1 MNYLAHAYLSGED
14 EEILIGNFIADA
26 VKGKAVNEYSENI
39 RRGIILHRFIDEFT
53 DNHPLHKASR
63 AKLHKR
69 YSHYSGVLVDIY
81 YDHFL
86 AKNWLEYS
94 KTPLDEYTS
103 WLYANLENYKEI
115 LPERINYMLQYM
127 IPQNWLLNYAHLKG
141 IGRVLKGM
149 GNRAKFDS
157 QMEHG
162 VEELELYYDEFEL
175 EFTEFFPE
183 LIDFTQR
190 KLPTIS

>member
-14 EEILIGNFIADA
+14 EGILIGNFIADA
-26 VKGKAVNEYSENI
+26 VKGKTMNDYSDEV

-63 AKLHKR
+63 AKLHER
-69 YSHYSGVLVDIY
+69 YGHYSGVLIDIF

-86 AKNWLEYS
+86 AKNWQDYS
-94 KTPLDEYTS
+94 KVSLEDYTS
-103 WLYANLENYKEI
+103 WLYKLLEDNRQI
-115 LPERINYMLQYM
+115 LPERIQYMLEYM
-127 IPQNWLLNYAHLKG
+127 IPQNWLLNYAHFEG
-141 IGRVLKGM
+141 IGRVLRGM
-149 GNRAKFDS
+149 AKRAKFES

-162 VEELELYYDEFEL
+162 VEDLKLYYNEFEK
-175 EFTEFFPE
+175 EFRQFFPE
-183 LIDFTQR
+183 LKAFVND

>member
-14 EEILIGNFIADA
+14 EGILIGNFIADA
-26 VKGKAVNEYSENI
+26 VKGKTMNDYSDEV

-63 AKLHKR
+63 AKLHER
-69 YSHYSGVLVDIY
+69 YGHYSGVLIDIF

-86 AKNWLEYS
+86 AKNWQDYS
-94 KTPLDEYTS
+94 KVSLEDYTS
-103 WLYANLENYKEI
+103 WLYKLLEDNRQI
-115 LPERINYMLQYM
+115 LPERIQYMLEYM
-127 IPQNWLLNYAHLKG
+127 IPQNWLLNYAHFEG
-141 IGRVLKGM
+141 IGRVLRGM
-149 GNRAKFDS
+149 AKRAKFES

-162 VEELELYYDEFEL
+162 VEELKLYYNEFEK
-175 EFTEFFPE
+175 EFRQFFPE
-183 LIDFTQR
+183 LKAFVND

>member
-14 EEILIGNFIADA
+14 EGILIGNFIADA
-26 VKGKAVNEYSENI
+26 VKGKTMNEYSDEV

-63 AKLHKR
+63 AKLHQR
-69 YSHYSGVLVDIY
+69 YGHYSGVLIDIF

-86 AKNWLEYS
+86 AKNWQDYS
-94 KTPLDEYTS
+94 KVSLEEYTD
-103 WLYANLENYKEI
+103 WLYKLLGDHRQI
-115 LPERINYMLQYM
+115 LPERIQYMLKYM
-127 IPQNWLLNYAHLKG
+127 IPQNWLLNYAHFEG
-141 IGRVLKGM
+141 IGRVLRGM
-149 GNRAKFDS
+149 ANRAKFES

-162 VEELELYYDEFEL
+162 VDELKLYYNEFEK
-175 EFTEFFPE
+175 EFRQFFPE
-183 LIDFTQR
+183 LKTFVND

>member
-26 VKGKAVNEYSENI
+26 VKGKAVNDYSDNI

-53 DNHPLHKASR
+53 DNHPMHKASR
-63 AKLHKR
+63 SKLHKR

-94 KTPLDEYTS
+94 DTPLNDYTS
-103 WLYANLENYKEI
+103 WLYASLENNKAI

-141 IGRVLKGM
+141 IDRVLKGM
-149 GNRAKFDS
+149 SNRTKFDS

-162 VEELELYYDEFEL
+162 VEELELYYAEFEH

-183 LIDFTQR
+183 LIDFTEK

>member
-1 MNYLAHAYLSGED
+1 MNYLAHAYLSGDD

-26 VKGKAVNEYSENI
+26 VKGKTMNDFPDDV

-63 AKLHKR
+63 AKLHER
-69 YSHYSGVLVDIY
+69 YGHYSGVLIDIY

-86 AKNWLEYS
+86 AKNWHDYS
-94 KTPLDEYTS
+94 TVPLAEYTD
-103 WLYANLENYKEI
+103 WLYKRLEEHMEI
-115 LPERINYMLQYM
+115 LPERIQYMLRYM
-127 IPQNWLLNYAHLKG
+127 IPQNWLLNYAHFDG
-141 IGRVLKGM
+141 IGSVLRGM
-149 GNRAKFDS
+149 ANRAKFDS

-162 VEELELYYDEFEL
+162 VEDLEIHYDDFGKEFRQ
-175 EFTEFFPE
+175 FFPDLQE
-183 LIDFTQR
+183 FVLN

>member
-26 VKGKAVNEYSENI
+26 VKGKAVNDYSDNI

-53 DNHPLHKASR
+53 DNHPMHKASR

-94 KTPLDEYTS
+94 DTPLNDYTS
-103 WLYANLENYKEI
+103 WLYASLENNTAI

-141 IGRVLKGM
+141 IDRVLKGM
-149 GNRAKFDS
+149 SNRTKFDS

-162 VEELELYYDEFEL
+162 VEELELYYAEFEH

-183 LIDFTQR
+183 LIDFTEK

>member
-26 VKGKAVNEYSENI
+26 VKGKAVNDYSDNI

-53 DNHPLHKASR
+53 DNHPMHKASR

-94 KTPLDEYTS
+94 DTPLNDYTS
-103 WLYANLENYKEI
+103 WLYASLENNTAI

-141 IGRVLKGM
+141 IDRVLQGM
-149 GNRAKFDS
+149 SNRTKFDS

-162 VEELELYYDEFEL
+162 VEELELYYAEFEH

-183 LIDFTQR
+183 LIDFTEK

>member
-26 VKGKAVNEYSENI
+26 VKGKAVNDYSNNI

-53 DNHPLHKASR
+53 DNHPMHKASR

-94 KTPLDEYTS
+94 DTPLNDYTS
-103 WLYANLENYKEI
+103 WLYAILENNTAI

-141 IGRVLKGM
+141 IDRVLKGM
-149 GNRAKFDS
+149 SNRTKFDS

-162 VEELELYYDEFEL
+162 VEELELYYAEFEH

-183 LIDFTQR
+183 LIDFTEK

>member
-26 VKGKAVNEYSENI
+26 VKGKAVNDYSDNI

-53 DNHPLHKASR
+53 DNHPMHKASR

-94 KTPLDEYTS
+94 DTPLNDYTS
-103 WLYANLENYKEI
+103 WLYASLENNKAI

-141 IGRVLKGM
+141 IDRVLKGM
-149 GNRAKFDS
+149 SNRTKFDS

-162 VEELELYYDEFEL
+162 VEELELYYAEFEH

-183 LIDFTQR
+183 LIDFTEK

>member
-26 VKGKAVNEYSENI
+26 VKGKAVNDYSDNI

-53 DNHPLHKASR
+53 DNHPMHKASR

-94 KTPLDEYTS
+94 DTPLNDYTS
-103 WLYANLENYKEI
+103 WLYASLENNKDI

-141 IGRVLKGM
+141 IDRVLKGM
-149 GNRAKFDS
+149 SNRTKFDS

-162 VEELELYYDEFEL
+162 VEELELYYAEFEH

-183 LIDFTQR
+183 LIDFTEK